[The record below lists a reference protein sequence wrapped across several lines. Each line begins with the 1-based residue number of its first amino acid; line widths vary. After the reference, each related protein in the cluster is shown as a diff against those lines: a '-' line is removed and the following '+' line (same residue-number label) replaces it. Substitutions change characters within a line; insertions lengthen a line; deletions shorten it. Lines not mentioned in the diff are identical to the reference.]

1 MEVSYYYWIHYL
13 FSLFPFDRFYNIH
26 SDFSH
31 NQESNSPIPSPNI
44 EALAKEGIELQN
56 HYMHNLC
63 TPSRAALLTGRY
75 HVNTGL
81 IFVLTPG
88 TPAGLPL
95 DIPTLPEVLREK
107 AGYSTAMVGKWHL
120 GHSQHKLTPTGRGFD
135 TFTGNLSLIL
145 YSHLT

>member
-1 MEVSYYYWIHYL
+1 VG
-13 FSLFPFDRFYNIH
+13 N

-31 NQESNSPIPSPNI
+31 NTEAKSPIPSPNV
-44 EALAKEGIELQN
+44 EALAKDGIELQQ

-88 TPAGLPL
+88 TPAGLPS
-95 DIPTLPEVLREK
+95 DVPTLPEVLKEK

-120 GHSQHKLTPTGRGFD
+120 GHSQHKLTPTGKGFD
-135 TFTGNLSLIL
+135 TFTGMYTDILMSFNRVIYLNLP
-145 YSHLT
+145 YM